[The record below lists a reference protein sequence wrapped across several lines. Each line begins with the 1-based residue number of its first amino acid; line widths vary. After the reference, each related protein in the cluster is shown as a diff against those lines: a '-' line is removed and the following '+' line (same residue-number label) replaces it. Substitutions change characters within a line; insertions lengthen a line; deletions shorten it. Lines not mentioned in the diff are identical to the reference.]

1 MKRLKWIEIFAASAG
16 ITVGVLYFVLE
27 GMSMIAYLAIGLFFV
42 LVLGVV
48 DICLR
53 RKTKAGG
60 HSGSDQNRRVGEEE
74 E

>member
-16 ITVGVLYFVLE
+16 ITVGILYFVLE

-48 DICLR
+48 DVCLR
-53 RKTKAGG
+53 RKTNSEKNV
-60 HSGSDQNRRVGEEE
+60 GSDQKGA
-74 E
+74 